1 MFQLDLRDVSEE
13 RDRSFENHKFAGQLR
28 LQAARKTL
36 RKAMEK
42 LFPHNADETVAVR
55 VAAEVDECHAT
66 GKPPDTGYAPT
77 NFEIPAGVRKE
88 PFVIGCLDD
97 CGDRVG
103 HPGARDSPSSTLLS
117 PRLSLNHSEMGGE
130 LAGPSSIRMIR
141 DRFRTMPYDR

>member
-13 RDRSFENHKFAGQLR
+13 RDRSFENDKFAGQLR

-66 GKPPDTGYAPT
+66 GKRPDTGYAPT
-77 NFEIPAGVRKE
+77 NFEMPAGVRKE
-88 PFVIGCLDD
+88 PFVVGCLDD
-97 CGDRVG
+97 CGDRIV
-103 HPGARDSPSSTLLS
+103 HPGARDSPSSALLS
-117 PRLSLNHSEMGGE
+117 TRLPLNHSEMGRE
-130 LAGPSSIRMIR
+130 LARTSSIRVIR
-141 DRFRTMPYDR
+141 DSFRTMSYDR